1 MSDTNVKAA
10 FFFHFWPKSMTTGR
24 KEVYPEEQC
33 LKRGVSLS
41 SDNCKQA
48 CWYFLNIT
56 NLKYFSRYTGKRDD
70 EQIRA
75 LAIQHHGLASHVHW
89 VGSISFPC
97 PEAFPYILHFPLSL
111 KTKLLN
117 SKFNLGKQ
125 WTKSHSIAKVQFV
138 YTLCDYILP
147 AEHGQQHQEIN
158 HQQILNTLAPCIVQ
172 RKILKNY
179 RQTMS
184 VKCFAGWP

>member
-1 MSDTNVKAA
+1 MFIELVP
-10 FFFHFWPKSMTTGR
+10 FHFPVLR
-24 KEVYPEEQC
+24 
-33 LKRGVSLS
+33 L
-41 SDNCKQA
+41 
-48 CWYFLNIT
+48 
-56 NLKYFSRYTGKRDD
+56 
-70 EQIRA
+70 
-75 LAIQHHGLASHVHW
+75 
-89 VGSISFPC
+89 
-97 PEAFPYILHFPLSL
+97 FPYILHFPLSL

-117 SKFNLGKQ
+117 SKFNLRKQ

-147 AEHGQQHQEIN
+147 AEHGRQHQEIN

>member
-1 MSDTNVKAA
+1 MALKYRKLSKLGTHLGLSKVAPEKSYFQSEMSNTNVIAA
-10 FFFHFWPKSMTTGR
+10 FFFHFWLKSMTTGR

-56 NLKYFSRYTGKRDD
+56 NLKSFSRYTGKRDD

-75 LAIQHHGLASHVHW
+75 PAIQHHGLASHVHW

-97 PEAFPYILHFPLSL
+97 PEAFSLHSPLS
-111 KTKLLN
+111 
-117 SKFNLGKQ
+117 S
-125 WTKSHSIAKVQFV
+125 V
-138 YTLCDYILP
+138 
-147 AEHGQQHQEIN
+147 
-158 HQQILNTLAPCIVQ
+158 
-172 RKILKNY
+172 LKN
-179 RQTMS
+179 QTFKFKIQPGKT
-184 VKCFAGWP
+184 VDKEPLHC

>member
-1 MSDTNVKAA
+1 MI
-10 FFFHFWPKSMTTGR
+10 TGR

-56 NLKYFSRYTGKRDD
+56 NLKSFSRYTGKRDD

-75 LAIQHHGLASHVHW
+75 PAIQHHGLASHLHW

-97 PEAFPYILHFPLSL
+97 PKAFSLHSPLS
-111 KTKLLN
+111 T
-117 SKFNLGKQ
+117 
-125 WTKSHSIAKVQFV
+125 V
-138 YTLCDYILP
+138 
-147 AEHGQQHQEIN
+147 
-158 HQQILNTLAPCIVQ
+158 
-172 RKILKNY
+172 LKN
-179 RQTMS
+179 QTFKFQIQPPLLKSNLFIPYVTIFYLQNM
-184 VKCFAGWP
+184 VGNIRR